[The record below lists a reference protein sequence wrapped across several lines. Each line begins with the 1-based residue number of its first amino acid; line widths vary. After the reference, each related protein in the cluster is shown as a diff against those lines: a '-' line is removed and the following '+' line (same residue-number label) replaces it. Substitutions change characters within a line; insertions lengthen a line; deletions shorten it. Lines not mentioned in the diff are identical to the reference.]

1 VARYWAHGPTVNEQE
16 RRELTAEMRAFGATD
31 DDIESYLKA
40 NATDNDCVVIEEN
53 WPVLQWF
60 LSIDDQF
67 SYVNG
72 VCTGI
77 DIASIQ
83 ADAEMSA
90 REHTSEQYKHL
101 RYLTKCV
108 TRELNSRLE
117 K

>member
-1 VARYWAHGPTVNEQE
+1 MAHYWAHGPTVNEKE
-16 RRELTAEMRAFGATD
+16 RQELTAEMRAFGATD
-31 DDIESYLKA
+31 EDIENYLKA
-40 NATDNDCVVIEEN
+40 NTAEEDCIVIEEN

-60 LSIDDQF
+60 LAIDDQF
-67 SYVNG
+67 EYVQG

-83 ADAEMSA
+83 ADVQMSA
-90 REHTSEQYKHL
+90 REYTPEQYKHL
-101 RYLTKCV
+101 RFLTKCV

>member
-1 VARYWAHGPTVNEQE
+1 MARYWAHGPTVNEQE

-31 DDIESYLKA
+31 EDIDNYLKA
-40 NATDNDCVVIEEN
+40 NTPNDDCIVIEEN

-60 LSIDDQF
+60 LATDDQF
-67 SYVNG
+67 EYVQG

-83 ADAEMSA
+83 ADANMSA
-90 REHTSEQYKHL
+90 REYTPEQYKHL
-101 RYLTKCV
+101 RYLTKCA
-108 TRELNSRLE
+108 TRELNSRME